1 MQTRKQHSTAEIKE
15 MLSEC
20 GLKATP
26 QRLVIYAALLS
37 SQQHPTAEIIKELI
51 QADQPGISLGTVY
64 KTLDT
69 FVQAGLAKR
78 VFSDAG
84 MLRYDACTENHHHI
98 YCTNTK
104 EIVDFEDPELQKLL
118 DDYFKRK
125 QIQNLK
131 IQDIR
136 LQIHAE
142 KIDPEQHIS
151 IQ

>member
-1 MQTRKQHSTAEIKE
+1 
-15 MLSEC
+15 MLSDC

-26 QRLVIYAALLS
+26 QRIIIYAALLS
-37 SQQHPTAEIIKELI
+37 SQQHPTAEKIKELI
-51 QADQPGISLGTVY
+51 QMDQPGISLGTVY

-69 FVQAGLAKR
+69 FVQAGLANR

-84 MLRYDACTENHHHI
+84 TLRYDACTENHHHI

-104 EIVDFEDPELQKLL
+104 EIVDFEDPELQQLL
-118 DDYFKRK
+118 NNYFKSK
-125 QIQNLK
+125 QLHNLK

-142 KIDPEQHIS
+142 KIDPEKHIS

>member
-1 MQTRKQHSTAEIKE
+1 MQAGKAYTTAEIKN
-15 MLSEC
+15 MLS
-20 GLKATP
+20 GSNLKATP
-26 QRLVIYAALLS
+26 QRIVIYDALLS
-37 SQQHPTAEIIKELI
+37 SQHHPTAEQVKELI
-51 QADQPGISLGTVY
+51 QTAQPGISLGTVY

-69 FVQAGLAKR
+69 FVQAGLANR

-104 EIVDFEDPELQKLL
+104 EILDFEDHELQQLL
-118 DDYFKRK
+118 TEYFQKK
-125 QIQNLK
+125 QIHNLK

-142 KIDPEQHIS
+142 KIDPEQQIS

>member
-1 MQTRKQHSTAEIKE
+1 
-15 MLSEC
+15 MLSRC

-26 QRLVIYAALLS
+26 QRMVIYSSLLS
-37 SQQHPTAEIIKELI
+37 SQQHPTAEQIKEAI

-69 FVQAGLAKR
+69 FVQAGIANR

-84 MLRYDACTENHHHI
+84 TLRYDACTENHHHI

-104 EIVDFEDPELQKLL
+104 EIVDFEDQELHQLL
-118 DDYFKRK
+118 EDYFKRK
-125 QIQNLK
+125 QLHNLK